1 MKKDSLY
8 FLTFLFVLFF
18 LVGCSSDKGADITE
32 ELKWDSNIDQK
43 YAYGFINGG
52 YVLTK
57 MYSKTNG
64 TITKPDGVVEDNS
77 SVDSTDLPN
86 EELGEY
92 NNFEIINIDDN
103 QVVLLNSI
111 YSSEEGYNTK
121 TIWKF
126 TCKIMNGTLA
136 AFNRGETIEA
146 ESIDDSDFDNAQEAL
161 LKAIIVKEVD
171 RADPYKT
178 SIDLTSSNHVFKISK
193 RNIYE
198 SSNSSLSAL
207 VKVIKEVKE

>member
-8 FLTFLFVLFF
+8 FSAFLFVLFF
-18 LVGCSSDKGADITE
+18 LVGCSSDNGTDINE
-32 ELKWDSNIDQK
+32 ELKWDTNIDQK

-57 MYSKTNG
+57 MYDKTNG
-64 TITKPDGVVEDNS
+64 TITKPNGVVEDNS
-77 SVDSTDLPN
+77 SVDSTDLPD

-111 YSSEEGYNTK
+111 YSKEDEYNTK

-126 TCKIMNGTLA
+126 TCKITNGNLE

-146 ESIDDSDFDNAQEAL
+146 KSIDDSDYDNALETMF
-161 LKAIIVKEVD
+161 KAIIVKNID

-178 SIDLTSSNHVFKISK
+178 SIDLTSTNHIFKISK

-207 VKVIKEVKE
+207 IKVIKEVKE